1 MSEFTR
7 EVILDLLPL
16 YLAGEVSE
24 GTAALVKQYLESDP
38 ELAETAKEMAKA
50 DALSK
55 VPIPFKKD
63 TAMETYQEAKKWMT
77 IRTLGLAAIV
87 AIVLMCFFVALM
99 VGTSLETLRLFFG
112 AGL

>member
-1 MSEFTR
+1 MNDVTNN
-7 EVILDLLPL
+7 VILDLLPL

-24 GTAALVKQYLESDP
+24 DTAALVKKHLESDP

-50 DALSK
+50 DSLGK
-55 VPIPFKKD
+55 VPIPFKRD

-87 AIVLMCFFVALM
+87 ALVLICFSLALM
-99 VGTSLETLRLFFG
+99 IGTSIESLTHFFTP
-112 AGL
+112 